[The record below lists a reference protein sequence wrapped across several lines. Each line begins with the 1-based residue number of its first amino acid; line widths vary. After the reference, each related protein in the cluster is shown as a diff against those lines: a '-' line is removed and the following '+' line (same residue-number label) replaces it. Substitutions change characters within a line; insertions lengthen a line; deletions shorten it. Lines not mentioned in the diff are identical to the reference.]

1 VIALV
6 EAECC
11 ALTGT
16 DFRPTTLRRRASR
29 PQLKRDPLGVWS
41 QTVNRMS
48 GLLSRFVAL
57 PPYGLGGLV
66 VLLLYALQSEV
77 RFGRRART
85 HRTGAADRNS
95 TLAVSVAA
103 AVPVLGFAL
112 AMRTDSPA
120 ASAWLPRW
128 FREAVIP
135 GLPVVAW
142 IGVVL
147 GLVGLALRLLAVLTL
162 RERYTRTLLVESEHT
177 IERRGPYRSIRHP
190 GYLGSLLCLNG
201 IALASGN
208 AAILIASLV
217 ATSAA
222 YTYRIQVEDA
232 MLVATLG
239 QAYIE
244 YREQVRAL
252 LPFPRSP
259 RRPNQPRPDA

>member
-1 VIALV
+1 
-6 EAECC
+6 
-11 ALTGT
+11 
-16 DFRPTTLRRRASR
+16 
-29 PQLKRDPLGVWS
+29 
-41 QTVNRMS
+41 MS

-85 HRTGAADRNS
+85 HRTGPADRNS

-112 AMRTDSPA
+112 AMKTDSPA
-120 ASAWLPRW
+120 ASAWLPGW
-128 FREAVIP
+128 FCDAVIP

-142 IGVVL
+142 VGVVL

-162 RERYTRTLLVESEHT
+162 RERCTRTLLVESEHT
-177 IERRGPYRSIRHP
+177 IERRGPYRSVRHP

-208 AAILIASLV
+208 AATLIASLI

-222 YTYRIQVEDA
+222 YAYRIKVEDE
-232 MLVATLG
+232 MLVAELG
-239 QAYIE
+239 SPYAE
-244 YREQVRAL
+244 YRRQVGAL
-252 LPFPRSP
+252 LPFARSL
-259 RRPNQPRPDA
+259 RRS